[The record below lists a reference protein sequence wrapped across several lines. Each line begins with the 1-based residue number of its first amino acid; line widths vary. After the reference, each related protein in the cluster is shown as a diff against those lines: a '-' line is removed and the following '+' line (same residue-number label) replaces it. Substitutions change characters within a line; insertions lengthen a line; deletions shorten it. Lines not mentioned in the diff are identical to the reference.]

1 VKVVLDTNV
10 ILSAALVGG
19 LSGRILD
26 AWRNGALVLTV
37 SAEIMQEYERAGAAL
52 ERRYPG
58 VCVAPFLRL
67 VERLAQVVTPAA
79 PFASVCRD
87 PNDGKFLACAEAGGA
102 AVIVSGDKDLLAV
115 GEYAGVRV
123 LTPRAFVEAHL
134 S

>member
-1 VKVVLDTNV
+1 MRVVLDTNV

-26 AWRNGALVLTV
+26 AWRNGALVLV
-37 SAEIMQEYERAGAAL
+37 VCPEIMQEYERAGLAL
-52 ERRYPG
+52 ERRYPA
-58 VCVAPFLRL
+58 VRVMPFVRLVQQLSEVAAPVAPF
-67 VERLAQVVTPAA
+67 P
-79 PFASVCRD
+79 SVCRD
-87 PNDGKFLACAEAGGA
+87 PDDDKFLACAEAGGA